1 MADTSDDLDVTY
13 HRAQGR
19 IDRLE
24 VDNFKSYKGHQQIG
38 PFKNF
43 TAIIGPNGSGK
54 SNLMDAISFVLGVRT
69 QQLRGSLK
77 ELLYSNS
84 GASNAAAKPRKGF
97 VKLVYETD
105 AGDEVH
111 FSRIIQ
117 PTSSDPDGNYQSVYK
132 INDKTVTWEAYSK
145 KLSGFGILVKVRNFL
160 VFQGDIEKVAS
171 RSPEGLTQLFE
182 QISGSDA
189 LKQEYEHLEQEK
201 AKAEEKTSLLFSKKK
216 SIMAERKQKK
226 EQKDEAEHHMK
237 MQEQLNEQKTY
248 YFLWQLYHIGQDIK
262 AAQAQHD
269 AAQAELAAATAQHE
283 NYDAEID
290 ARRKK
295 QSSLIK
301 ERMLLEKKMK
311 KVTVEKEKKVGSGL
325 FILYDF
331 FVVKI
336 SLTLLHEAG
345 RWIQNCAAKLLA
357 AQLS

>member
-160 VFQGDIEKVAS
+160 VFQV
-171 RSPEGLTQLFE
+171 
-182 QISGSDA
+182 
-189 LKQEYEHLEQEK
+189 
-201 AKAEEKTSLLFSKKK
+201 
-216 SIMAERKQKK
+216 SI
-226 EQKDEAEHHMK
+226 
-237 MQEQLNEQKTY
+237 
-248 YFLWQLYHIGQDIK
+248 IK
-262 AAQAQHD
+262 RQGCINLADYMLSCQAVTNCD
-269 AAQAELAAATAQHE
+269 AAKDAPAQF
-283 NYDAEID
+283 
-290 ARRKK
+290 ARLCD
-295 QSSLIK
+295 SCF
-301 ERMLLEKKMK
+301 
-311 KVTVEKEKKVGSGL
+311 VGSER
-325 FILYDF
+325 
-331 FVVKI
+331 
-336 SLTLLHEAG
+336 SEA
-345 RWIQNCAAKLLA
+345 WHACSEHTH
-357 AQLS
+357 QLSVLSTAHAA